1 MKALTFVGLR
11 TGDGYRTARY
21 SHEGRVVESNLFP
34 IALYEFFRPGRM
46 IVFVT
51 KESRQR
57 YWQGW
62 KQGPTEVSEMT
73 QRAQIQL
80 EIFDKCGGFV
90 PFCEKGWCVSRR

>member
-21 SHEGRVVESNLFP
+21 SHEGRVVESNLSP
-34 IALYEFFRPGRM
+34 IALYEFFRPERM

-57 YWQGW
+57 YCFAP
-62 KQGPTEVSEMT
+62 K
-73 QRAQIQL
+73 I
-80 EIFDKCGGFV
+80 GGAKPRCFGSV
-90 PFCEKGWCVSRR
+90 QFNPVRLRLWGAIGEDCSRLR